1 MSNLF
6 QLKGSE
12 SCGEKN
18 AKYLHLTDYAFLQNE
33 AYKEKVSKTS
43 NFNFI
48 KRFLVL
54 KIITDHQDLFPT
66 NKTVLVKFSANK
78 SDLLTVLIKNQC
90 PPTNYLK
97 SSHQ

>member
-33 AYKEKVSKTS
+33 AYKEK
-43 NFNFI
+43 
-48 KRFLVL
+48 
-54 KIITDHQDLFPT
+54 
-66 NKTVLVKFSANK
+66 
-78 SDLLTVLIKNQC
+78 
-90 PPTNYLK
+90 
-97 SSHQ
+97 